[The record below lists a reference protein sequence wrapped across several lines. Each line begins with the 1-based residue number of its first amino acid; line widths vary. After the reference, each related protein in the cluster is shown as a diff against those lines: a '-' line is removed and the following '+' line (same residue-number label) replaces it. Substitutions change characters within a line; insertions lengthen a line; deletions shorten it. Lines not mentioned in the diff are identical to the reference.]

1 MAYTYLL
8 DMHAYVDQRLME
20 AKDTLRN
27 NGNDPLQKRFEEG
40 RIEIL
45 TDYKAFLT
53 EHFNP
58 KLPRRIRETL
68 FGIIN

>member
-8 DMHAYVDQRLME
+8 DMHTYIDHRLKE
-20 AKDTLRN
+20 AKEALRN

-40 RIEIL
+40 RVEL
-45 TDYKAFLT
+45 LSEYKSFLT

-68 FGIIN
+68 FGNN